1 MDSELKEIAIRIMRD
16 MEKRTGTA
24 APLIR
29 IPLSWPDITQ
39 AEADAVLDVLLS
51 GRLSLGP
58 KLAEFE
64 RIVAEYCG
72 LSHAVA
78 VNSGTSGLHLAVRA
92 LGIEEGDEV
101 ITSSFSFVASANAIR
116 YERARPVFVDIDPE
130 TMNVDAGKIEA
141 AITGRTKAIMLVHV
155 FGRPAPL
162 NEVMAI
168 ARRHNLA
175 VIEDACEAL
184 GAEYNAKK
192 VGGFGRAGVFAFY
205 PNKQITTGEGGVI
218 VTGDARIAELARQ
231 LRNQGRDPSADWY
244 EHTELG
250 YNYRI
255 PELSCAIGIEQMK
268 RIDGML
274 DRRRQI
280 ARKYAEILGSNPD
293 IVTPPLEAD
302 GKMSWFVFVVR
313 LADHFGGEDRDWM
326 VREMASRGI
335 QCQRYFAPIHLQPLY
350 RRSFGYRAGDLPV
363 TERVARRT
371 IALPFFNRITDEEIV
386 DVCDNLAELITLR
399 KDGKA

>member
-1 MDSELKEIAIRIMRD
+1 MDSELKEIAIGIMRD
-16 MEKRTGTA
+16 MEKRTAT
-24 APLIR
+24 PLIR

-72 LSHAVA
+72 LCHAVA

-130 TMNVDAGKIEA
+130 TMNIDAGKIEA
-141 AITGRTKAIMLVHV
+141 AITRRTKAIMLVHV

-192 VGGFGRAGVFAFY
+192 VGSFGRAGVFAFY

-218 VTGDARIAELARQ
+218 VTGDPRIAELARQ

-255 PELSCAIGIEQMK
+255 PEFSCAIGIEQMK

-280 ARKYAEILGSNPD
+280 ARKYAQILRSNPD
-293 IVTPPLEAD
+293 IVTPPLEAE

-313 LADHFGGEDRDWM
+313 LADQFGGEDRDWM

-350 RRSFGYRAGDLPV
+350 RRSFGYRTGDLPV
-363 TERVARRT
+363 TEQVARRT
-371 IALPFFNRITDEEIV
+371 IALPFFNRITDQEIV